1 MDTYTQTRKSFRARK
16 KPIQIQAIKFYDNID
31 IVERYFPDIK
41 IFSDIYKNKTI
52 YSIWT
57 LEGRM
62 TLTNWD
68 YVIRGVN
75 WEYYPCKPDIF
86 EKTYEIL

>member
-1 MDTYTQTRKSFRARK
+1 MMDTYTQTRKSFRARK
-16 KPIQIQAIKFYDNID
+16 KPIQIQAIRFYDNID

-41 IFSDIYKNKTI
+41 IFSDVYKNKTI

-62 TLTNWD
+62 ILTN
-68 YVIRGVN
+68 
-75 WEYYPCKPDIF
+75 
-86 EKTYEIL
+86 